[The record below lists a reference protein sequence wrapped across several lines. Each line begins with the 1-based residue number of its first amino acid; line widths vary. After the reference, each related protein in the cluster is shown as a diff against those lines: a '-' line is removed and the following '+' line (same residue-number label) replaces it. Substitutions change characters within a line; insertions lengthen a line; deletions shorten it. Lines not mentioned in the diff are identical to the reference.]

1 MNVKNI
7 ILEVM
12 QEIADNH
19 DRAEVQALNYELK
32 DIDTRAK
39 LYDREM
45 QSLKKKEAEA
55 FKTEDFNLFQNLRK
69 DYLKAIDKLIKVQQ
83 EKVETLGKLKM
94 ANSQEL
100 EETSVS
106 GDFIFKKKEL
116 TMFNNETF
124 KPGDVLMIKSA
135 KNFLKMRKTGKHGD
149 YTAIE
154 SNIQGVQAGDTMYMT
169 KEFKKGN
176 RIQIKFS
183 SIAGQEK
190 NLELTVITIVK
201 NP

>member
-32 DIDTRAK
+32 DIEERTK

-83 EKVETLGKLKM
+83 EKVETLGKLQM

-116 TMFNNETF
+116 TIFNNETF

-135 KNFLKMRKTGKHGD
+135 KNFLKMRKIGKHGD
-149 YTAIE
+149 YKAIE
-154 SNIQGVQAGDTMYMT
+154 SNIPGVQAGDTMYMT

-176 RIQIKFS
+176 RIQVKFS
-183 SIAGQEK
+183 SISGQEK